1 MLDTQRLV
9 RRLASIALLLLVG
22 CSDGPTSLLLT
33 VTDPTAATIEPI
45 AVSVFDPRG
54 ALPLQNGVPL
64 QSYSFPGPGK
74 IVIGGLDGG
83 VKLRVLVRRV
93 SAPTVSATGRVQT
106 RSGEQVT
113 LALALADQASADR
126 DGDGI
131 PDEIDNC
138 PDVANETQADGDG
151 NGTGEACE
159 GTADGGGADLSVA
172 DLVGVADLET
182 LADLMGRDL
191 TGADLVTLPDLRPPT
206 DLVGGADLSSAAD
219 LGGADLAPVGCGVL
233 QLTGGSA
240 TSPSNSS
247 YTVSAFT
254 LEAWIRPSTLVGDKN
269 ILGHWGVFSNSTGS
283 YGLYMN
289 GAFPALGFTCN
300 GATFTPVASSVA
312 IAVDQW
318 AHVAAVFD
326 GTDSRIYVNGV
337 LRGTV
342 TQACAAPHVTT
353 GIPFQIAYDDP
364 EGGNSFLGYL
374 DEARLSSVVRYT
386 GSSFT
391 PPASLTSDSNTEA
404 LFHFEGTGTTLT
416 DSSPQAN
423 HATLTGSGAQTTMCR

>member
-1 MLDTQRLV
+1 MLDTERLV
-9 RRLASIALLLLVG
+9 RRLASIASLLLLVG

-33 VTDPTAATIEPI
+33 ITDPTAVTIEPI

-74 IVIGGLDGG
+74 IVIGGLEGG
-83 VKLRVLVRRV
+83 TKLRVLARRG
-93 SAPTVSATGRVQT
+93 SAPSISATGRVQT

-113 LALALADQASADR
+113 LTLALADQSSADR
-126 DGDGI
+126 DDDGI
-131 PDEIDNC
+131 PDDIDNC

-159 GTADGGGADLSVA
+159 GAADGGGADLSVTDVA
-172 DLVGVADLET
+172 SLPDLVG
-182 LADLMGRDL
+182 RDL
-191 TGADLVTLPDLRPPT
+191 IDADLVTLPDLVAPS
-206 DLVGGADLSSAAD
+206 DLVGVADLLSAPD

-233 QLTGGSA
+233 HLTGGSA
-240 TSPSNSS
+240 ASPSNSS

-269 ILGHWGVFSNSTGS
+269 ILGHWGVFSNNTGS
-283 YGLYMN
+283 YGLYMSS
-289 GAFPALGFTCN
+289 AFPALGFTCN
-300 GATFTPVASSVA
+300 GGSFTPVTSSVA
-312 IAVDQW
+312 IAADQW
-318 AHVAAVFD
+318 AHVAGVFD

-342 TQACAAPHVTT
+342 TQSCAAPHATT
-353 GIPFQIAYDDP
+353 GIPFQIAYNDP
-364 EGGNSFLGYL
+364 EGGDSFLGYI

-386 GSSFT
+386 GTSFT
-391 PPASLTSDSNTEA
+391 PQAILSSDSNTEA
-404 LFHFEGTGTTLT
+404 LFHFEGSGATLT

-423 HATLTGSGAQTTMCR
+423 HATLTGSGQQTTMCR

>member
-1 MLDTQRLV
+1 M
-9 RRLASIALLLLVG
+9 LVG

-64 QSYSFPGPGK
+64 QAYSFPGPGK
-74 IVIGGLDGG
+74 IVIGGLEGG
-83 VKLRVLVRRV
+83 TKLRVLARRV
-93 SAPTVSATGRVQT
+93 STPSISATGRVQT

-113 LALALADQASADR
+113 LTLALADQSSADR

-131 PDEIDNC
+131 PDDIDNC

-159 GTADGGGADLSVA
+159 GAADGGGADLSVTDVA
-172 DLVGVADLET
+172 ALPDLVG
-182 LADLMGRDL
+182 RDL
-191 TGADLVTLPDLRPPT
+191 FGADLVTLPDLATPT
-206 DLVGGADLSSAAD
+206 DLVSVVDSSSAPD
-219 LGGADLAPVGCGVL
+219 LGGADLTPVGCGVL
-233 QLTGGSA
+233 HLTGGSA

-247 YTVSAFT
+247 YTVAAFT

-283 YGLYMN
+283 YGLYMS
-289 GAFPALGFTCN
+289 GAFPALGFSCT
-300 GATFTPVASSVA
+300 GASFTPVTSSVA
-312 IAVDQW
+312 LAADQW
-318 AHVAAVFD
+318 AHVAGVFD

-342 TQACAAPHVTT
+342 TQTCAAPHATT
-353 GIPFQIAYDDP
+353 GIPFQIAYDDL
-364 EGGNSFLGYL
+364 EGGDPFLGYL

-386 GSSFT
+386 GASFT
-391 PPASLTSDSNTEA
+391 PQAILTSDSNTEA
-404 LFHFEGTGTTLT
+404 LFHFEGSGTSLT

-423 HATLTGSGAQTTMCR
+423 HATLTGSGQQTTMCR